1 MSKRFGEGVSLQ
13 DMEAF
18 AVNRTLAELRE
29 TAKRAEEN
37 KYRRLE
43 KKKVGTLYI
52 SFFLF
57 GPSTAPKVKRPIRES
72 KSFFWQFKF
81 SFPCR
86 SLSSKCTKKGGVLK
100 CTKTST

>member
-43 KKKVGTLYI
+43 KKKVGTHYI
-52 SFFLF
+52 FLF
-57 GPSTAPKVKRPIRES
+57 LGLQQHPRSKRPIRES

-86 SLSSKCTKKGGVLK
+86 QLPQSAPKKEGP
-100 CTKTST
+100 

>member
-52 SFFLF
+52 SFFLGLQQHPRSKGQLGNRNLF
-57 GPSTAPKVKRPIRES
+57 SGNLSFLSPVVVFPQSAPKKEGP
-72 KSFFWQFKF
+72 
-81 SFPCR
+81 
-86 SLSSKCTKKGGVLK
+86 
-100 CTKTST
+100 

>member
-1 MSKRFGEGVSLQ
+1 MPGIKYLSPFYLLFDGTLFKNIKTQVEMSKRFGEGVSLQ

-43 KKKVGTLYI
+43 KKKVGTQYI

-57 GPSTAPKVKRPIRES
+57 GPSKAPKVK
-72 KSFFWQFKF
+72 KAN
-81 SFPCR
+81 
-86 SLSSKCTKKGGVLK
+86 
-100 CTKTST
+100 